1 VEAAL
6 MRIRWW
12 DWPHEKLADAL
23 EDFRKLDA
31 GEFAAKYDP
40 EKERVAHAAYWEI
53 MFRSL

>member
-1 VEAAL
+1 

-12 DWPHEKLADAL
+12 DWPREKLAASL

-40 EKERVAHAAYWEI
+40 DQESLAHAAYWEL
-53 MFRSL
+53 MYRSL